1 METVYIET
9 SVVSFLV
16 SSASRHSETAWR
28 QKLTRDWWRLRRP
41 LFHCV
46 TSDAVMTEAR
56 EGDATQSRLRLEAL
70 AGLTTLRL
78 NAEAQTLSEALMA
91 AGVLPPVA
99 GMDALH
105 LALAAVYRA
114 NYLLTWNC
122 KHLANAV
129 VWRRL
134 EPVAQARGWRL
145 ATVCT
150 PMQLMGDLEYED

>member
-16 SSASRHSETAWR
+16 SSASRQLETAWR

-46 TSDAVMTEAR
+46 TSDAVLTEAR

-70 AGLTTLRL
+70 TGMTTLRL
-78 NAEAQTLSEALMA
+78 NAEARRLSEALMS
-91 AGVLPPVA
+91 AGVLPPLA

-105 LALAAVYRA
+105 LALATVYRA
-114 NYLLTWNC
+114 DFLLTWNC

-129 VWRRL
+129 IWRRL
-134 EPVAQARGWRL
+134 GPVAQTNGWRL

>member
-9 SVVSFLV
+9 SVLSFLV
-16 SSASRHSETAWR
+16 SSPSRRSETAWR
-28 QKLTRDWWRLRRP
+28 QQLTRDWWKLRRP

-46 TSDAVMTEAR
+46 TSDAVMEEAR

-70 AGLTTLRL
+70 AGMTTLRL
-78 NAEAQTLSEALMA
+78 NAEAKTLSEALMA
-91 AGVLPPVA
+91 AWVLPPSA

-105 LALAAVYRA
+105 LALATVYRA

-129 VWRRL
+129 LWCRL

-145 ATVCT
+145 ATACT
-150 PMQLMGDLEYED
+150 PMQLMGDIEYES

>member
-1 METVYIET
+1 MEIVYIET

-16 SSASRHSETAWR
+16 SSPSRLVETAWR

-46 TSDAVMTEAR
+46 TSDAVLAEAR
-56 EGDATQSRLRLEAL
+56 EGDATQSRLRLEVL
-70 AGLTTLRL
+70 AGLTTLRV
-78 NAEAQTLSEALMA
+78 NAAAETLAEELVARGLLP
-91 AGVLPPVA
+91 AGA

-105 LALAAVYRA
+105 LALATVYRA

-129 VWRRL
+129 LWCRL

-145 ATVCT
+145 ATACT
-150 PMQLMGDLEYED
+150 PMQLMGDIEYES